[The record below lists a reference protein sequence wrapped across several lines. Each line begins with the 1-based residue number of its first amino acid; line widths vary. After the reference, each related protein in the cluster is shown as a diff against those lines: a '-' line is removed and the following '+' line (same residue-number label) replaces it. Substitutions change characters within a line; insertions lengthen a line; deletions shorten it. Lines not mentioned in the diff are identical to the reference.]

1 MLISIYLITKE
12 GDCMASWKSNCLCI
26 LAILAFLGI
35 AYLFQFNTIGIVLGI
50 IVGCI
55 IFFIDYFIFFYRKGK
70 IASAERK
77 QKILICPRCMIPV
90 DKESGICPQCGQKL

>member
-1 MLISIYLITKE
+1 M
-12 GDCMASWKSNCLCI
+12 GNFFRDCLCV
-26 LAILAFLGI
+26 LAILAFFGI

-55 IFFIDYFIFFYRKGK
+55 IFLIDYFIFFYKKGK
-70 IASAERK
+70 YAIAKKRLTRK
-77 QKILICPRCMIPV
+77 VLICPRCIVPV